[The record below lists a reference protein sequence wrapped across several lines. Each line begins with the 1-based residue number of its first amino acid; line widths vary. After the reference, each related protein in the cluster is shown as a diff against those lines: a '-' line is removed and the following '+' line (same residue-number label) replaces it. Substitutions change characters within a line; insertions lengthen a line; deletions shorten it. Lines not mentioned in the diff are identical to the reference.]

1 MRLSRATLPA
11 FTHELRICLDR
22 LSEIFTPWK
31 TNMDPENWWFGRG
44 TSFQLCGCLVSML
57 VFRGVSEKCYSPC
70 LCQIVFLCLTTLAS
84 AKASLARSILA
95 IHITS
100 GWPSTAT

>member
-1 MRLSRATLPA
+1 
-11 FTHELRICLDR
+11 
-22 LSEIFTPWK
+22 
-31 TNMDPENWWFGRG
+31 MDPENWWFGRG
-44 TSFQLCGCLVSML
+44 ISFQLCGCLVSML

-95 IHITS
+95 IHCDLVNTESMS
-100 GWPSTAT
+100 GTLTC